1 MGETEGRINKQQR
14 FENKRKRADV
24 RTSEVFEKKL
34 ISQYK
39 MLVKVLTTEGSSID
53 LHINFLSHRSPLD
66 VILCKQK

>member
-1 MGETEGRINKQQR
+1 VGETEGRINKQQR

-53 LHINFLSHRSPLD
+53 LHLMQITY
-66 VILCKQK
+66 